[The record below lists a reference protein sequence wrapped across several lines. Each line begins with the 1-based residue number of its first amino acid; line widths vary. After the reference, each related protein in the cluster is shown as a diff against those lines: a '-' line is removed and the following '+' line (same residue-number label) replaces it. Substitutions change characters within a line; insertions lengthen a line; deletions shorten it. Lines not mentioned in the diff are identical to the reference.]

1 MVETTESKTTDLPRI
16 SVEVTPEVKNFL
28 TKHLR
33 YGEQRLLINIFIT
46 TLIEECLK
54 EGNRRPI
61 SKYINHALDHHSL
74 LASYKE
80 SSQPI
85 ATLPSF
91 TREEKEENPWQI

>member
-1 MVETTESKTTDLPRI
+1 MVETTESKTQDLPRI
-16 SVEVTPEVKNFL
+16 SVEVTPEIKNFL

-61 SKYINHALDHHSL
+61 TRYIATALVHHSL
-74 LASYKE
+74 LDSYKE

-91 TREEKEENPWQI
+91 TREEKEGNPWQI

>member
-16 SVEVTPEVKNFL
+16 SVEVTPEIKNFL

-61 SKYINHALDHHSL
+61 TRYIATALDHHSL
-74 LASYKE
+74 LDSYKE
-80 SSQPI
+80 STQPI
-85 ATLPSF
+85 VHLPSF

>member
-1 MVETTESKTTDLPRI
+1 MHEQTDNKPQDLPRI

-46 TLIEECLK
+46 TMIEECLK
-54 EGNRRPI
+54 EGNRKPI
-61 SKYINHALDHHSL
+61 TRYINETLDHNKL

-80 SSQPI
+80 FTQPI
-85 ATLPSF
+85 VKLPLF
-91 TREEKEENPWQI
+91 TREEKEENLWQI